1 MFAAMAGGQEIFVGA
16 CVLVLLFMLFM
27 MAFKPETLKDLYKAD
42 EERKQKQAARLGKTA
57 KGAVILYKWLKR
69 K

>member
-16 CVLVLLFMLFM
+16 CVLILLFMLFM

-42 EERKQKQAARLGKTA
+42 EERKQKQAARIGKAA
-57 KGAVILYKWLKR
+57 KGAVTLFKLLKR